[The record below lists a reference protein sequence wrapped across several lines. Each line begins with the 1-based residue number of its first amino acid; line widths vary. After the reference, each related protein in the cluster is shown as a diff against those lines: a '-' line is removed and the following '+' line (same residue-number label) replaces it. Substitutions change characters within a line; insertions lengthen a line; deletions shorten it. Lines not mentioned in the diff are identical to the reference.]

1 MKKKIIIW
9 GSAGHGS
16 AVLDLSD
23 NVGFK
28 LETFL
33 DESIKSKKINNKKL
47 IKGKKNIFVFFKKKT
62 AKKYSY
68 KLQLDRVR

>member
-47 IKGKKNIFVFFKKKT
+47 IKGKKNILSF
-62 AKKYSY
+62 
-68 KLQLDRVR
+68 